1 MNAIEK
7 HREWIRKYHVG
18 SSHPLLDR
26 VYRLQEKV
34 YIKDSP
40 MGAVY
45 LIHLGD
51 TDVYKIGFSID
62 PERRLKQLQG
72 KCPLPLT
79 ILFEWWGHDYESFE
93 AGIHYWFRDKRIIG
107 EWFKLDIKDIK
118 WLLQTYPIEYDLD
131 MERWKN

>member
-72 KCPLPLT
+72 KCPLPLRYYLNGGDT
-79 ILFEWWGHDYESFE
+79 IMSHLRQAY
-93 AGIHYWFRDKRIIG
+93 IIG
-107 EWFKLDIKDIK
+107 LG
-118 WLLQTYPIEYDLD
+118 
-131 MERWKN
+131 